1 MLATADDAGCA
12 IMRSTV
18 HVLAQCASDRAAA
31 ECVGCLQDSAGAVN
45 WDLGADRR
53 DGGVA
58 AAVVGFNCYLRFDVS
73 TAAQVPQKK
82 TDYGEL
88 THALSNC
95 KNIIRKQIL

>member
-58 AAVVGFNCYLRFDVS
+58 AAVVGFNCYLRFEVS
-73 TAAQVPQKK
+73 TAPM
-82 TDYGEL
+82 
-88 THALSNC
+88 H
-95 KNIIRKQIL
+95 